1 MVSIKVMANK
11 KPKYS
16 GLCSLSFDD
25 VVDINNKECDVH
37 LYLLT
42 YFLKQQEDA
51 EIGGSAQPGSFKG
64 SQRTCCFTV
73 EESPRVNGDMP
84 NKNMFYGCAFPL
96 HPLMHRKPFFQSH
109 VIGQKIYLFLNW
121 DVGDGFLGK
130 TEGCK

>member
-51 EIGGSAQPGSFKG
+51 EIGDSAQLREL
-64 SQRTCCFTV
+64 QRITK
-73 EESPRVNGDMP
+73 D
-84 NKNMFYGCAFPL
+84 L
-96 HPLMHRKPFFQSH
+96 
-109 VIGQKIYLFLNW
+109 LFHSRG
-121 DVGDGFLGK
+121 VPK
-130 TEGCK
+130 CQR